1 MRILFQI
8 CQKFL
13 LLIGKVTRLT
23 YIEISVIFNL
33 WIQGALLVLS
43 SFIPATV
50 LLCNDGY
57 RSNPYITIFAIG
69 YALLYVILFILL
81 LIHYKLPF
89 ERAFYLCADDLENIS
104 NKVHLSYQTV
114 NILIFV
120 LGFLVIFSTN
130 IVSALIIASRY

>member
-1 MRILFQI
+1 MSGLFQI

-43 SFIPATV
+43 SFVPMIV

-57 RSNPYITIFAIG
+57 KIHPYCTIFAIG
-69 YALLYVILFILL
+69 YALFYVIFFILL

-89 ERAFYLCADDLENIS
+89 VKAFYLCVDDLQNIS
-104 NKVHLSYQTV
+104 KKTHLTYQTV
-114 NILIFV
+114 NILIFIV
-120 LGFLVIFSTN
+120 GFLLIISAN
-130 IVSALIIASRY
+130 IVIALFIVPR